1 MASESPPRMEFV
13 VLEETCA
20 DSALVLTVL
29 TLVSLTEVSALV
41 LLLVFNSGGRVV
53 LDVLGDLLEVLLC
66 VPLMELHSD
75 VEVSPDVVSV

>member
-1 MASESPPRMEFV
+1 MEFV

>member
-1 MASESPPRMEFV
+1 M
-13 VLEETCA
+13 LEETCA